1 MAQYRGRRAPKLSP
15 DMERLYE
22 RLTTSYCPECG
33 SKSVLCGGGEHLRN
47 PQPGAQVSFACP
59 NCGEFAVVRN
69 EDGWSVRDDGTPY
82 ILNGQ
87 TDAATRLH
95 RYDPSSY
102 SDEEE
107 ARREKVLLMCQ
118 TAIEYIS
125 VGSKEKGVDL
135 IREALGITV
144 DALASGSK
152 DIDGVYFGCINIF
165 FESVMDGMV
174 PTDETEEAVS
184 EILDVS
190 ESLGRILTVG
200 VLSMCSDALDA
211 VGATPGDRFFEVY
224 DKLKEIGPESDEEGQ
239 PFFSSTYWEG
249 LALISVSLGR
259 MEDALSMV
267 SKAAD
272 AWQEEAKTTV
282 PTSEDIDR
290 VMLFV
295 VTMFD
300 NIEGD
305 EFDDVLDIV
314 LRITDSCGTGMPYMS
329 DTIAMIRYEHRLQN
343 GLHPFDRL
351 DDLTALIAKYE
362 EPANEVEAS
371 ILVKSLAHRAQ
382 ESEDLEDA
390 VTDMDRALDVAIA
403 AKLQNTDFMDLVM
416 DVAVRYLDL
425 VEDDKKLQRAALM
438 KLRKIKI
445 TRDMVKAWKKKSR
458 KE

>member
-33 SKSVLCGGGEHLRN
+33 SRSTLCRGGEHLKN
-47 PQPGAQVSFACP
+47 PQPGAEISFACP
-59 NCGEFAVVRN
+59 DCGEFTVLKEEEGWAVK
-69 EDGWSVRDDGTPY
+69 DSGIPY
-82 ILNGQ
+82 VLNGQ

-102 SDEEE
+102 PNREE
-107 ARREKVLLMCQ
+107 ADRAKVLLLCQ

-135 IREALGITV
+135 IREGLSITV
-144 DALASGSK
+144 DALSSGSK
-152 DIDGVYFGCINIF
+152 DKDGVYFGCINIF
-165 FESVMDGMV
+165 FEAVMDGMV
-174 PTDETEEAVS
+174 PLDETEEAVS
-184 EILDVS
+184 EILDVA
-190 ESLGRILTVG
+190 ESLGRILAVG
-200 VLSMCSDALDA
+200 VLSMCSDAMDA
-211 VGATPGDRFFEVY
+211 VGSTPGDQFFELY
-224 DKLKEIGPESDEEGQ
+224 DRLAEAGPEPSEGQQ

-249 LALISVSLGR
+249 LALIAVSLGR
-259 MEDALSMV
+259 MEAALAMV

-272 AWQEEAKTTV
+272 VWEEEAKTTV
-282 PTSEDIDR
+282 PTNEDIDR

-300 NIEGD
+300 NIDGD
-305 EFDDVLDIV
+305 EFDDILDIV
-314 LRITDSCGTGMPYMS
+314 LRISGSCERSMPYMC

-351 DDLTALIAKYE
+351 DDLSALIEKYC
-362 EPANEVEAS
+362 EPANEIEAS
-371 ILVKSLAHRAQ
+371 IEVKSLAHRAQ

-390 VTDMDRALDVAIA
+390 VADMDRALDVAIE
-403 AKLQNTDFMDLVM
+403 AKLQNTDFMDLIM

-425 VEDDKKLQRAALM
+425 VEDDKKLHRSALM

>member
-1 MAQYRGRRAPKLSP
+1 MAQYRGRRVPKLSP
-15 DMERLYE
+15 EMERLYE

-47 PQPGAQVSFACP
+47 PQPGAEVSFACP
-59 NCGEFAVVRN
+59 NCGEFAVVRG

-95 RYDPSSY
+95 RYDPSAY
-102 SDEEE
+102 PNEEE
-107 ARREKVLLMCQ
+107 ARRAKVLLLCQ

-125 VGSKEKGVDL
+125 VGNKEKGVDL
-135 IREALGITV
+135 IREALAITV
-144 DALASGSK
+144 EALASGSK
-152 DIDGVYFGCINIF
+152 DEDGAYFGCINIF
-165 FESVMDGMV
+165 FESIMDGMV
-174 PTDETEEAVS
+174 PVDETEEAVS

-190 ESLGRILTVG
+190 ESLGRILAVG

-211 VGATPGDRFFEVY
+211 VGATPGDRFFDEY
-224 DKLKEIGPESDEEGQ
+224 ERLKDAGPEPDDGRQ
-239 PFFSSTYWEG
+239 PFFASTYWEG

-259 MEDALSMV
+259 IDDALSLV

-272 AWQEEAKTTV
+272 AWEEDARTTV
-282 PTSEDIDR
+282 PTAEDIDR
-290 VMLFV
+290 MMLFV
-295 VTMFD
+295 ITMFD

-314 LRITDSCGTGMPYMS
+314 LRISDSCGPGMPYMR
-329 DTIAMIRYEHRLQN
+329 DTMTMIRYEHRLQN
-343 GLHPFDRL
+343 GLHPYDRL
-351 DDLTALIAKYE
+351 DDLTGFISRYA

-390 VTDMDRALDVAIA
+390 VSDMDRALDVAIA

-425 VEDDKKLQRAALM
+425 VEDDKKLQRAAQM